1 MALAEIPWQPGGNRV
16 TSIASSL
23 MFGGAAAIVVQQ
35 APQFLHR
42 KTKKIKIGAKRSAS
56 LREAVGLVRGTES
69 GLQSVLR
76 TQILSS
82 LIASIIGILLVAS
95 SPTALMIVAA
105 VVIVAAAWQVP
116 LIINRSREQKRRNH
130 FEIELSDALGEMVM
144 GVEAGL
150 TLEAVMNQYSLRHH
164 SSLGSEFA
172 RVLDRINLGASR
184 IAALEEFRD
193 RTPTPGVQMFVS
205 AVQQNQKLGTPLASV
220 LRQQGQTA
228 RRRRRQAV
236 EEHAAKLSLKM
247 IFPTIFCILP
257 VLLIVIVGP
266 AVVRMIDT
274 FPK

>member
-1 MALAEIPWQPGGNRV
+1 MNAIFG
-16 TSIASSL
+16 SL
-23 MFGGAAAIVVQQ
+23 LMGSAAAIAVHQ
-35 APQFLHR
+35 APQRLRGKTR
-42 KTKKIKIGAKRSAS
+42 KIRIGAKRRAS
-56 LREAVGLVRGTES
+56 LRETIGLVRGTES

-76 TQILSS
+76 TQILAS
-82 LIASIIGILLVAS
+82 LIAAIIGIVVVAVE
-95 SPTALMIVAA
+95 PTVLTIFA
-105 VVIVAAAWQVP
+105 VVVVVAGAWQVP
-116 LIINRSREQKRRNH
+116 LVINRSREHQRRRM

-150 TLEAVMNQYSLRHH
+150 TLEAVMNQYSKRHS

-172 RVLDRINLGASR
+172 RVLDRINLGSSR
-184 IAALEEFRD
+184 MAALEEFRD
-193 RTPTPGVQMFVS
+193 RTPTPGVRMFVS

-220 LRQQGQTA
+220 LRQQSQTA

-257 VLLIVIVGP
+257 VLLIVVVGP
-266 AVVRMIDT
+266 AIIRMIDT